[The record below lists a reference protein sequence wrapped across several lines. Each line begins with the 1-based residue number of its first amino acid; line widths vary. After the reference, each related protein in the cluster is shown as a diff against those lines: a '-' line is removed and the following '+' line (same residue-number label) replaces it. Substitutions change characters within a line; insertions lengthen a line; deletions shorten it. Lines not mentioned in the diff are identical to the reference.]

1 MASHSAETVNE
12 PNETITRGTGNVF
25 ADLGY
30 PDAEERQTKL
40 RLVHAINDV
49 VASRRLTQAA
59 VAEKLGVNQPK
70 VSALACYKLDGFS
83 VERLMVFLTA
93 LDRDVEIVIRK
104 KARSR
109 AAGRISVVAA

>member
-12 PNETITRGTGNVF
+12 PDETITRGTDNVF

-40 RLVHAINDV
+40 CLVHAINDV

-59 VAEKLGVNQPK
+59 VAEKPGVNQPK

-83 VERLMVFLTA
+83 V
-93 LDRDVEIVIRK
+93 
-104 KARSR
+104 
-109 AAGRISVVAA
+109 VAA

>member
-1 MASHSAETVNE
+1 M
-12 PNETITRGTGNVF
+12 
-25 ADLGY
+25 
-30 PDAEERQTKL
+30 
-40 RLVHAINDV
+40 
-49 VASRRLTQAA
+49 
-59 VAEKLGVNQPK
+59 AEKPGVNQPK

-83 VERLMVFLTA
+83 VERLMIFLTA